1 MGPRSLIGY
10 FFGRVDSFLGLDLFP
25 VFSVGK
31 IILMANPYLLS
42 ASILSA
48 DFTRLG
54 EQISE
59 AEKAG
64 TDWIH
69 VDVMDGH
76 FVPNLTMGPFIVE
89 ACRRAT
95 QLPLDVHLMI
105 ESPDSLLEE
114 FAHAG
119 ASIMSVHSETCCNLH
134 RTLQNIHELGCKAG
148 VVINPAT
155 PVSQI
160 EPILKMIDL
169 VLVMSVDP
177 GYSGQEFIPDVL
189 PKLSILRQ
197 ELDKINPAI
206 NIEIDGGINTETLPL
221 AIKAGA
227 NIFVAAHAIFDYP
240 DGITAGIHQLRNH
253 FPY

>member
-1 MGPRSLIGY
+1 MT
-10 FFGRVDSFLGLDLFP
+10 
-25 VFSVGK
+25 
-31 IILMANPYLLS
+31 NPYLLS

-54 EQISE
+54 QQISE

-95 QLPLDVHLMI
+95 QLPLDIHMMV
-105 ESPDSLLEE
+105 ESPDNLLEE
-114 FAHAG
+114 FARAG
-119 ASIMSVHSETCCNLH
+119 ASVISVHAETCCNLH
-134 RTLQNIHELGCKAG
+134 RTLQSIHALGCKAG
-148 VVINPAT
+148 VVLNPAT

-160 EPILKMIDL
+160 EPVFHIIDL

-177 GYSGQEFIPDVL
+177 GYSGQEFLPDVL
-189 PKLSILRQ
+189 PKLSVLRK
-197 ELDKINPAI
+197 ELDKVNPAV
-206 NIEIDGGINTETLPL
+206 NIEIDGGINNETLPL
-221 AIKAGA
+221 AINAGA

-240 DGITAGIHQLRNH
+240 GGIAAGILQLRNH
-253 FPY
+253 FPQ